1 MAAEGGLNLQEIIE
15 FLKLSRNT
23 GEPILYTDWAEV
35 KLENNYGL
43 AWRQDDFECELHW
56 QKVKLYEV
64 DALQFL
70 SFSKQDV
77 EEDSEKGR
85 VNALS
90 NAKRAIECRMDEF
103 LKLSNL
109 EVFSSRHKWNL
120 PYKIMVLRTFGV
132 PTPDILKRLINT
144 KRRLLEHR
152 YEIPKE
158 RQEIQDAVELAEL
171 FLEASRQYV
180 ERGYIA
186 SAIVSSTSWFKPGAL
201 APTWFGRGIGAT
213 SRKYEYHDGFSD
225 QYKLEFDL
233 NEVITLSYSNK
244 EVYGRCDLKTGEKM
258 VKEDE
263 YKDKQRGPLNIPIR
277 ECKIEEVTE
286 LMKLLTE
293 RGEERREKI

>member
-1 MAAEGGLNLQEIIE
+1 MVTEGGLNLKEIIE
-15 FLKLSRNT
+15 FLKLSRPT
-23 GEPILYTDWAEV
+23 GEPIFYKDWTEV
-35 KLENNYGL
+35 KLNNHDL
-43 AWRQDDFECELHW
+43 VLRKDDFSCELHW
-56 QKVKLYEV
+56 QKVKPYDA

-70 SFSKQDV
+70 SFAKQDI

-85 VNALS
+85 VNALT

-120 PYKIMVLRTFGV
+120 PYKMLVLQTFGV

-158 RQEIQDAVELAEL
+158 QQEIQDAVELAEL
-171 FLEASRQYV
+171 FLEASRPYV

-186 SAIVSSTSWFKPGAL
+186 SATVTYIAWFKETVTP
-201 APTWFGRGIGAT
+201 R
-213 SRKYEYHDGFSD
+213 YEYDVGYSH

-233 NEVITLSYSNK
+233 NEAMTLSYSDK
-244 EVYGRCDLKTGEKM
+244 EVCRRRNLKTGETRMKWESVM
-258 VKEDE
+258 KE
-263 YKDKQRGPLNIPIR
+263 KGPLTIPIR
-277 ECKIEEVTE
+277 ECKMEEVRE
-286 LMKLLTE
+286 LIIPLRE
-293 RGEERREKI
+293 RGKEA